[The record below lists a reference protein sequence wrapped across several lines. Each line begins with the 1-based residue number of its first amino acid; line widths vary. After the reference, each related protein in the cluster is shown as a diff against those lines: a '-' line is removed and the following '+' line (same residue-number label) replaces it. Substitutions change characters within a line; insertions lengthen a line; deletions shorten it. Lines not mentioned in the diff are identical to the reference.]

1 MAYVYRHTRNDN
13 GECFYIGIGSDFEY
27 KRAYTKSSRNKHWS
41 NIVNSCDY
49 TISILLTDL
58 TWEEACEVERC
69 LILKIGRRDLG
80 TGPLV
85 NMTDGGD
92 GTLNRIHSDDTRKK
106 MSELSIGKYVGER
119 NPMYGKRGEK
129 SPHFGK
135 KHSEDRK
142 IKIGKSR
149 TLGKHPLAKLVFD
162 TQTGIYYSCARELSQ
177 ITGIKYTRLTDYLNG
192 RVKNKTSYIYA

>member
-13 GECFYIGIGSDFEY
+13 GECFYIGIGSDLEY

-41 NIVNSCDY
+41 NIVNSCGY
-49 TISILLTDL
+49 TVSILLTDL
-58 TWEEACEVERC
+58 TWEEACEVEKY

-92 GTLNRIHSDDTRKK
+92 GALNRIHSDDTRKK
-106 MSELSIGKYVGER
+106 MSELSIGKYAGER
-119 NPMYGKRGEK
+119 NPMYGRRGEK

-135 KHSEDRK
+135 KHSDERRK
-142 IKIGKSR
+142 KIGRK
-149 TLGKHPLAKLVFD
+149 LGDHPFARLVLD
-162 TQTGIYYSCARELSQ
+162 TSTGIYYSCAKEAAVAIGVNYATLR
-177 ITGIKYTRLTDYLNG
+177 DYLVG
-192 RVKNKTSYIYA
+192 RSKNRTSLIYA